1 MSTLQKPHPIMIIAA
16 LSLIILSLAGV
27 AAMMGWLP
35 NSHSQTEAAGTAA
48 ESGNANTDASKGES
62 RTGGTDHAGTRSHTV
77 RKLAAAGART
87 EAPAPSRKTAATCA
101 DCGVVESVKVVEVEG
116 KGTGLGAV
124 AGGVLGGLVGNQI
137 GQGRGNTVA
146 TVAGVAGGA
155 YAGHEVEKNMKKTRR
170 YDIVVRMQ
178 DGATRTFHQQTD
190 PGLASGDKVRIENG
204 AVVRE

>member
-1 MSTLQKPHPIMIIAA
+1 MTCTHKPHPIMIIAA
-16 LSLIILSLAGV
+16 LSLIILSMTGV

-35 NSHSQTEAAGTAA
+35 NSHSQSDTTSKVADAKEASA
-48 ESGNANTDASKGES
+48 ENESAKASKAKPSEPAE
-62 RTGGTDHAGTRSHTV
+62 RH
-77 RKLAAAGART
+77 KLAAA
-87 EAPAPSRKTAATCA
+87 EAKADRPDTHPKTARTCA

-124 AGGVLGGLVGNQI
+124 AGGVLGGVLGNQI

-170 YDIVVRMQ
+170 YDIIVRMD

-190 PGLASGDKVRIENG
+190 PGLVSGDKVHIANG
-204 AVVRE
+204 VVVRD

>member
-77 RKLAAAGART
+77 RKLAAAGA
-87 EAPAPSRKTAATCA
+87 
-101 DCGVVESVKVVEVEG
+101 DF
-116 KGTGLGAV
+116 LAV
-124 AGGVLGGLVGNQI
+124 S
-137 GQGRGNTVA
+137 
-146 TVAGVAGGA
+146 AGVWSFG
-155 YAGHEVEKNMKKTRR
+155 
-170 YDIVVRMQ
+170 
-178 DGATRTFHQQTD
+178 DGPAAAVKRFNAEIAR
-190 PGLASGDKVRIENG
+190 GLAERV
-204 AVVRE
+204 